1 MEGERLILVGLNYKW
16 TNGYSSDGGKILFEA
31 KDIHEAAVE
40 TLKASWTTNW
50 QHQRITGGEFHDTE
64 TLNTWSVDNG
74 GHTQRDY
81 RKEKTENFKTRWR
94 DKSDPKIEIEGFDD
108 LF

>member
-1 MEGERLILVGLNYKW
+1 MIGQ
-16 TNGYSSDGGKILFEA
+16 NGFAYDTGKFLFEA

-40 TLKASWTTNW
+40 TLKSSWCNNW

-64 TLNTWSVDNG
+64 TLNTWSVDSG

-81 RKEKTENFKTRWR
+81 RKEPTERFRTRW
-94 DKSDPKIEIEGFDD
+94 DKKNEPDIKSFKEDEPF
-108 LF
+108 